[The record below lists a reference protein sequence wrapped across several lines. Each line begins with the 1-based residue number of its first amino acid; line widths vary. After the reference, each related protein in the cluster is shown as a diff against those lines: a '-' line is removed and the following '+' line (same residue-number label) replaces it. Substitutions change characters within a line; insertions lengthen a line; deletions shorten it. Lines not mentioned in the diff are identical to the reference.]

1 MKVSF
6 PSSSSAYPV
15 TTEDDVRRRRRKE
28 GTKEGLLSLLLLDII
43 TMGLIS
49 QATLTLIAAGED
61 TDERDDEP

>member
-6 PSSSSAYPV
+6 PFSSAYPV
-15 TTEDDVRRRRRKE
+15 TTEDDVRGRRRKE
-28 GTKEGLLSLLLLDII
+28 GRPSPSPLLDII

-49 QATLTLIAAGED
+49 QAALTLIAAGED